1 MSKTDAEARELAATA
16 VDSAIASGADSAE
29 AIVGCG
35 TSALTRFAGNRIHQN
50 VMETELSVSIRAVSG
65 SKSGVASTN
74 RIDPASIEKCCRIAV
89 EAAKASP
96 PDPAFP
102 GLPEPRP
109 VTKGRPA
116 NDLTGN
122 FDETLRAL
130 AVKKIIGHSSTH
142 GLTAAG
148 GVSVTSQTTAVS
160 NSLGVDVVGTV
171 NMLRATVLSM
181 GDSSGSGWASFV
193 SADANSFDPDAL
205 GEEAARLAIRT
216 KDPVRLDPGKYT
228 VVLAPEAVA
237 DILFFLGWMTFGA
250 KPYAEKRSAFSDR
263 LGQLICDPSISI
275 YDDAFDVQTLG
286 LTFDYEGQ
294 PKTRVSLV
302 EKGVAAGVVTDSF
315 WAARTGLPNTGHALP
330 APNGYGP
337 LPLNLVMGAGEA
349 TIEELISSVDRGV
362 YITRFH
368 YVNVED
374 PIPVTLTGM
383 TRDGTFLIENGQL
396 SRPLLNLRFTQSA
409 IEALSNVRGLTSKQS
424 LIGMYSGSPVLTP
437 GLLIEKFAI
446 SGQTT

>member
-1 MSKTDAEARELAATA
+1 MSDAGAEIRELAATA

-50 VMETELSVSIRAVSG
+50 VLETELSVSIRAVVG
-65 SKSGVASTN
+65 SKSSVTSTN
-74 RIDPASIEKCCRIAV
+74 RVDPDSITKCCRVAV
-89 EAAKASP
+89 EAAMASP
-96 PDPAFP
+96 PDPDFP
-102 GLPEPRP
+102 GLPKPQP
-109 VTKGRPA
+109 VIEGRPA
-116 NDLTGN
+116 NDFTRN

-130 AVKKIIGHSSTH
+130 AVKKIIRHSSAH

-148 GVSVTSQTTAVS
+148 GVNVTSQTTAVN
-160 NSLGVDVVGTV
+160 NSLGVDVIGAV
-171 NMLRATVLSM
+171 NTLRATVLSM
-181 GDSSGSGWASFV
+181 GDSGNSGWASFV
-193 SADANSFDPDAL
+193 SADAASFDPDAL
-205 GEEAARLAIRT
+205 GKEAASLAIRT
-216 KDPVRLDPGKYT
+216 KDPDRLDPGKYT

-275 YDDAFDVQTLG
+275 YDDAFDDHTLG
-286 LTFDYEGQ
+286 LPFDYEGQ
-294 PKTRVSLV
+294 PKTRVPLV
-302 EKGVAAGVVTDSF
+302 EKGVARGVVTDSL
-315 WAARTGLPNTGHALP
+315 WAARIGLPNTGHALP

-337 LPLNLVMGAGEA
+337 LPLNLAMSAGDTA
-349 TIEELISSVDRGV
+349 IEELVSRVERGIYV
-362 YITRFH
+362 TRFH

-383 TRDGTFLIENGQL
+383 TRDGTFLIENGRI

-409 IEALSNVRGLTSKQS
+409 IEALSNVRGVTNNRS
-424 LIGMYSGSPVLTP
+424 LIGQYSGNPTLVP
-437 GLLIEKFAI
+437 GLLIEKFTI